1 MALKVA
7 ERSCDIRRVTL
18 RHDHP
23 DVLAARETLG
33 IIYLHLLQYDDAARE
48 VRRKKERA
56 LRYDYQLVHAKVSR
70 IVPMFTHATWTYAHC
85 DPTPDTRHLTLDT

>member
-1 MALKVA
+1 MALEVA

-48 VRRKKERA
+48 VRKEGRKEGRA
-56 LRYDYQLVHAKVSR
+56 CTCDIIKCKSSEY
-70 IVPMFTHATWTYAHC
+70 IFIHAT
-85 DPTPDTRHLTLDT
+85 

>member
-1 MALKVA
+1 MALEVA

-48 VRRKKERA
+48 VRKEGRKEGRA
-56 LRYDYQLVHAKVSR
+56 CTCDMIKGKSSEY
-70 IVPMFTHATWTYAHC
+70 IFTHAT
-85 DPTPDTRHLTLDT
+85 